1 MIKTPSSD
9 LNISSGSGSALQI
22 DEEISA
28 KKSPNENPEIIDAS
42 QKQQIIQKQKNF
54 EENQSDLE
62 QEKNIES
69 SKISDVSEYVK
80 KQNEVKKSSDSHKTT
95 LPGSSQI
102 SSEDRVTKIE
112 KKLATS
118 ISSISSQLEEKK
130 LLNEPDSLEDGEIV
144 SRDGHENTA
153 EILPITAEKSEKNE
167 NVPEIVHNRGSAKR
181 KSA

>member
-28 KKSPNENPEIIDAS
+28 KKSPSRNPENIEAS
-42 QKQQIIQKQKNF
+42 QKLQIIPKQKNF
-54 EENQSDLE
+54 EENQNDLE
-62 QEKNIES
+62 QQKS
-69 SKISDVSEYVK
+69 SEISDVSEYVK
-80 KQNEVKKSSDSHKTT
+80 NQNEERKSSDSQKTT
-95 LPGSSQI
+95 LSGSSQI

>member
-22 DEEISA
+22 DEEVLA
-28 KKSPNENPEIIDAS
+28 KKSPNENPEIIEAS
-42 QKQQIIQKQKNF
+42 QKQQIIQKQKNS

-62 QEKNIES
+62 QQNIES

-80 KQNEVKKSSDSHKTT
+80 NQNEVKKSSDSHKTT
-95 LPGSSQI
+95 LPGSSRI